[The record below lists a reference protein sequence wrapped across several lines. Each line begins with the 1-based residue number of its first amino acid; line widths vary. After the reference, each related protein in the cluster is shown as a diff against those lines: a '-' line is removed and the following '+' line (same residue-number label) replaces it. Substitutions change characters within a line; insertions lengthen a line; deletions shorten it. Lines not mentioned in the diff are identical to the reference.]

1 MKVDKHRTILALQCS
16 RWGVPLLLTLL
27 VIPLSILYSP
37 RVILPHGQA
46 YLIALLPAAALSLL
60 FLYGTRLLAT
70 IVLVTLATLYLAY
83 GLTPLLAIGGPFSLT
98 LLLCC
103 WGYTLQSGERWRAGL
118 ARPTLLWPRLFWLAG
133 MFPLLFI
140 LLTQII
146 VTMGMFSG
154 HPFFAERIPFSL
166 STLTN
171 YQAMVLGVLAATP
184 LYYHL
189 LRLLHRPQ
197 YWRVM
202 RQRCRNEQAGDVT
215 RWERPLWGAVVVGMI
230 ALLCIRAQAQ
240 GSILFTDYTLALLL
254 PVMIFGAMRYGYLLS
269 TLVWSS
275 AVMVLL
281 FNYEGYVE
289 LDDLSRNICFIT
301 AMMIVFSLT
310 VILMAAINS
319 RQRRL
324 YQQMRRAAMIDPVVR
339 LPNMRCLE
347 RDLRRYGGAVLCFV
361 RIANLDSL
369 CRTYGMQVRLAYKQ
383 RLASALRST
392 LSAEEQVYHLPGYD
406 LLIRLRP
413 ATSSSSLR
421 RIERAVRS
429 FRLQWNGLPL
439 KRQHG
444 LCYCRVPGA
453 FEGLSDLIGE
463 LSAMA
468 EHSLDSGRVECLAL
482 NQRRLQRGIARK
494 SGMLRQLQ
502 QALEQQRLVLLA
514 QPIIGFRGERYQE
527 IVLALRDEQGALL
540 PAERFLPIAD
550 EFGLRATIDRWIV
563 TQTLAFIATHRHAL
577 AGIRVAIS
585 LSGTTLSP
593 PTLPGWLATVLQQA
607 RIEPWQLIL
616 IFDATELAALAP
628 ARSTLE
634 ALRAMGCHLAL
645 DGVEGV
651 HAGEGLPGEAQA
663 DILLMTPSL
672 SRRAQPESLERHIV
686 AALCQVAHLRRQRVV
701 ARAVEGD
708 VQRQQLR
715 QLGIDAVQGRDAGQ
729 AIPLAELLSS
739 EGEKK
744 E

>member
-1 MKVDKHRTILALQCS
+1 MKVDQHRSLFALSCS

-60 FLYGTRLLAT
+60 FLYGTRLLTA
-70 IVLVTLATLYLAY
+70 IVVAISGTLYLAY
-83 GLTPLLAIGGPFSLT
+83 GMTPLLAVGGPFCLT

-118 ARPTLLWPRLFWLAG
+118 ARPKLLLPRLFWLAG

-154 HPFFAERIPFSL
+154 HPFFTARLPFSL

-189 LRLLHRPQ
+189 LRLFRRPH

-202 RQRCRNEQAGDVT
+202 RQRCRHEQAADVAP
-215 RWERPLWGAVVVGMI
+215 WERPLWGGVVVAMI

-240 GSILFTDYTLALLL
+240 GNILFTDYTLILLL

-275 AVMVLL
+275 AVLVLL

-289 LDDLSRNICFIT
+289 QDDLSRNICFIT
-301 AMMIVFSLT
+301 ALMIVFSLT

-339 LPNMRCLE
+339 LPNMRCLA
-347 RDLRRYGGAVLCFV
+347 RDLRRHGGAVLCFV
-361 RIANLDSL
+361 RIANLDTL

-383 RLASALRST
+383 RLASALRAE
-392 LSAEEQVYHLPGYD
+392 LSAEELVYHLPGYD
-406 LLIRLRP
+406 LLIRLAP
-413 ATSSSSLR
+413 ASASASLR
-421 RIERAVRS
+421 RIEQTVQR
-429 FRLQWNGLPL
+429 FRLQWNGLAL
-439 KRQHG
+439 QRQHG
-444 LCYCRVPGA
+444 VCYCRVPGA
-453 FEGLSDLIGE
+453 FDGLSRLIGE

-468 EHSLDSGRVECLAL
+468 EQSLDSGRVECLAL
-482 NQRRLQRGIARK
+482 SQRRLQRGIARK
-494 SGMLRQLQ
+494 SGMLHQLQ
-502 QALEQQRLVLLA
+502 QALEQQRLALLA
-514 QPIIGFRGERYQE
+514 RPIVGFRGERYQE
-527 IVLALRDEQGALL
+527 IVLALTDEQGKNI
-540 PAERFLPIAD
+540 PAERFLPIAE
-550 EFGLRATIDRWIV
+550 EFGLRSTLDRWII
-563 TQTLAFIATHRHAL
+563 TQTLAFIARHRHSL

-585 LSGTTLSP
+585 LSGATLSP
-593 PTLPGWLATVLQQA
+593 PTLPGWLSMTLRQTH
-607 RIEPWQLIL
+607 IEPWQLIL
-616 IFDATELAALAP
+616 IFDAAELAALTP
-628 ARSTLE
+628 ARATLE
-634 ALRAMGCHLAL
+634 ALRVMGCHIAL
-645 DGVEGV
+645 DGIDGV
-651 HAGEGLPGEAQA
+651 HAGEGRSGEAQA
-663 DILLMTPSL
+663 DILLMAPSL
-672 SRRAQPESLERHIV
+672 SRRVQPDSQERHIV
-686 AALCQVAHLRRQRVV
+686 AALCQVAHRRRQRVV
-701 ARAVEGD
+701 ARAVESEEQG
-708 VQRQQLR
+708 QCLR
-715 QLGIDAVQGRDAGQ
+715 QLGVDALQGGDIGQ
-729 AIPLAELLSS
+729 AVSLAALLPAD
-739 EGEKK
+739 EGTA
-744 E
+744 